1 VFRLIRT
8 TILVLIL
15 INVAV
20 GTWLTRVRS
29 TSWEHPL
36 RVMMFPIDADGSP
49 ATAAYIAGLRKDA
62 FQPIAEFMRA
72 EAQRYGVSAYAP
84 VDVYLGA
91 EIFTRPP
98 DPPFGGNALQVAL
111 WSLQVR
117 FWARRNADY
126 DGPAPDV
133 RMFVL
138 YHDPERVT
146 SVAHSLG
153 LQKGLIGVVNAFA
166 SEGQQ
171 AQNNVIIAHELLH
184 TVGATDKYD
193 TRSGGNMPAYPDG
206 FAEPDKDPVLP
217 QDYAEIMAGRIPLSE
232 SEAEIPE
239 SLDQVLVGTATAREI
254 NWLR

>member
-8 TILVLIL
+8 TILILIL

-36 RVMMFPIDADGSP
+36 RVMMFPINADGSSG
-49 ATAAYIAGLRKDA
+49 AAAYIAGLRQAD
-62 FQPIAEFMRA
+62 FQPIADFMRG
-72 EAQRYGVSAYAP
+72 EAQRHGVSAYAP

-91 EIFTRPP
+91 EIAGRPP

-111 WSLQVR
+111 WSLQMR
-117 FWARRNADY
+117 YWAWRHADF

-133 RMFVL
+133 RIFVL
-138 YHDPERVT
+138 YHDPEEVSR
-146 SVAHSLG
+146 VAHSLG

-166 SEGQQ
+166 SEEQ
-171 AQNNVIIAHELLH
+171 AGQNNVIIAHELLH

-193 TRSGGNMPAYPDG
+193 TRSGSNMPAWPDG

-217 QDYAEIMAGRIPLSE
+217 QEYAEIMGGRIPVSE
-232 SEAEIPE
+232 GEAHIPE
-239 SLDQVLVGTATAREI
+239 SLDQVLVGATTAREI
-254 NWLR
+254 NWVK

>member
-8 TILVLIL
+8 TALVLIL

-36 RVMMFPIDADGSP
+36 RVMMFPINADGSP
-49 ATAAYIAGLRKDA
+49 GTAAYIAELRKDA
-62 FQPIAEFMRA
+62 FQPIAEFMRSG
-72 EAQRYGVSAYAP
+72 AQRYGASTYAP

-91 EIFTRPP
+91 EISGHPP
-98 DPPFGGNALQVAL
+98 DPPFGGNPLQIAL

-117 FWARRNADY
+117 FWAWRNADY

-146 SVAHSLG
+146 RVAHSLG

-166 SEGQQ
+166 SEEQE

-184 TVGATDKYD
+184 TLGATDKYD
-193 TRSGGNMPAYPDG
+193 TASGSNLPAYPDG
-206 FAEPDKDPVLP
+206 YAEPDKDPLLP
-217 QDYAEIMAGRIPLSE
+217 QEYAEIMGGRIPLSE
-232 SEAEIPE
+232 SEAEIPQG
-239 SLDQVLVGTATAREI
+239 LNRVLVGAATAREI

>member
-1 VFRLIRT
+1 MFRLVRT

-36 RVMMFPIDADGSP
+36 RVMMFPINADGSP
-49 ATAAYIAGLRKDA
+49 ATAAYIAALRKEA
-62 FQPIAEFMRA
+62 FQPIAEFVRS
-72 EAQRYGVSAYAP
+72 EGQRYGVSTYAP

-91 EIFTRPP
+91 EISGRPP

-111 WSLQVR
+111 WSLQMR
-117 FWARRNADY
+117 YWAWRNADF

-133 RMFVL
+133 RIFVL
-138 YHDPERVT
+138 YHDPEEVT
-146 SVAHSLG
+146 RVAHSLG

-166 SEGQQ
+166 SEEQA

-193 TRSGGNMPAYPDG
+193 TASGGNLPAYPHG
-206 FAEPDKDPVLP
+206 YAEPDKDPLLP
-217 QDYAEIMAGRIPLSE
+217 QEYAEIMGGRIPLSQR
-232 SEAEIPE
+232 EAEIPE
-239 SLDQVLVGTATAREI
+239 SLDQVLVGAATAREI
-254 NWLR
+254 NWLK